1 MSRATQKK
9 PMESTPAKAASTGAL
24 PDSAGKPPRS
34 EPAMAGLRE
43 RNKQARHD
51 AIVDAAMQLFQRKGY
66 EQTTMEEI
74 AAEADIS
81 APTLYRYFPRKP
93 ELLIALFW
101 LGRARM
107 SPKLEAFHRA
117 SVGMGAVEAV
127 SGLLF
132 LNNSGVETMGERKL
146 WREAMA
152 AQLRMHDLPDDEF
165 RRIKQYF
172 EEHIERMLL
181 RLRADGKINPDAPI
195 KPMLDVLY
203 AIAAENYYRIL
214 ANEFPSADDER
225 SAMDAQVGMVMQ
237 GWVKGR

>member
-9 PMESTPAKAASTGAL
+9 PMESGPESHAAEAATGGRA
-24 PDSAGKPPRS
+24 
-34 EPAMAGLRE
+34 EPAGLRE
-43 RNKQARHD
+43 RKRLARHD
-51 AIVDAAMQLFQRKGY
+51 TIVDAAMRLFQRKGY

-74 AAEADIS
+74 ASEAEIS

-101 LGRARM
+101 AGRARM

-117 SVGMGAVEAV
+117 SVGMDAVDSV

-181 RLRADGKINPDAPI
+181 RLRADGKIKQDAPI

-225 SAMDAQVGMVMQ
+225 RAMDAQVGMVMK
-237 GWVKGR
+237 GWV